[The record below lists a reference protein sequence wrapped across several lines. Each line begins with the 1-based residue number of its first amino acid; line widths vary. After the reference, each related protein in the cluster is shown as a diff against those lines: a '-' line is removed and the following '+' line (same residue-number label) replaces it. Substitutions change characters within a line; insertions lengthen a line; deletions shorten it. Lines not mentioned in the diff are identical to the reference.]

1 MRSPWKQKESAVG
14 DGGGRLDGGGTIVG
28 DYRGGGGVASPGYRR
43 TGMWRAV
50 KKTGVLG
57 GIIFP
62 DAVFASHQILSS
74 TKSFYVGLKK
84 MFCEGYG

>member
-1 MRSPWKQKESAVG
+1 MRSPWKQKESAAD
-14 DGGGRLDGGGTIVG
+14 DGGGRRDGGGATVG

-43 TGMWRAV
+43 AGMRRAV

-62 DAVFASHQILSS
+62 DAVFASH
-74 TKSFYVGLKK
+74 
-84 MFCEGYG
+84 